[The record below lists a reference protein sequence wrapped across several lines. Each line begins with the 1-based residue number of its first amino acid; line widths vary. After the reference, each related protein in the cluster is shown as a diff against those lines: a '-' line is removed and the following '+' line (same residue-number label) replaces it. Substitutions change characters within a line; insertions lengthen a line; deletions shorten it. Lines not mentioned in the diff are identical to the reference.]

1 MEGHAKASSFKLVG
15 ATAIKM
21 LARLA
26 ARNAVKAQL
35 RGQGVRVSHVPHAE
49 IVARATEYLA
59 AHPELYEQALQRAQ
73 HLGMIDH
80 DPMTMER

>member
-1 MEGHAKASSFKLVG
+1 MAQAFKLVG
-15 ATAIKM
+15 AQAIKL

-35 RGQGVRVSHVPHAE
+35 RGQGVRVSHVPHAQ
-49 IVARATEYLA
+49 IIAQATEYLA

-73 HLGMIDH
+73 HLGMIEP
-80 DPMTMER
+80 DPMMMEK